1 MEVKAV
7 ALRLS
12 LFVLDPRLSLELMSL
27 LRKYGVDF
35 RAPAGL
41 SDLCY
46 GQELLIV
53 DEEGLNYVKENGAS
67 VESCLGTIVISRAE
81 EIYTTLL
88 ARILDTYAP
97 ISIGIDLGKRI
108 AYAVLVGGR
117 LLAYDYVDRVEEIK
131 GIIKKL
137 NAMKPRVVLLG
148 IGAEYLRE
156 LPREISEVLESEN
169 IAAAYIIE
177 EERVN
182 KTVTP
187 RFVGTEADGLPE
199 DLRAAIA
206 IAIKV
211 YEKYVLTRS
220 LR

>member
-1 MEVKAV
+1 MEVKTV
-7 ALRLS
+7 VIRLS

-27 LRKYGVDF
+27 LRKYGVGF
-35 RAPAGL
+35 RAPTGL
-41 SDLCY
+41 SDLCH

-53 DEEGLNYVKENGAS
+53 DEEGLDYIKENK
-67 VESCLGTIVISRAE
+67 VPMESCLGTIVVSGAE

-88 ARILDTYAP
+88 ARIVDTYAP
-97 ISIGIDLGKRI
+97 VSIGVDLGKRV

-117 LLAYDYVDRVEEIK
+117 ILTYDYVDRVEEIK
-131 GIIKKL
+131 DIIKKL

-148 IGAEYLRE
+148 IGAEYLKE
-156 LPREISEVLESEN
+156 LPREVSEILESED

-177 EERVN
+177 EERVD

-187 RFVGTEADGLPE
+187 RFVGAGADELPE

-206 IAIKV
+206 IAVKV